1 MRDIEDFKDL
11 KIDSDTK
18 ILYSELVERNN
29 ITAKFELWYW
39 DHINGSSL
47 IFVNEDIEKFTEDE
61 LYEICSLYSPGF
73 NKKGST
79 LKKGNK
85 YCFVNYGFSY
95 D

>member
-1 MRDIEDFKDL
+1 MVLTIYIFL
-11 KIDSDTK
+11 HK
-18 ILYSELVERNN
+18 ILSGKFVAVN
-29 ITAKFELWYW
+29 IYIIIYKKFELWYW